1 MKTIPDMMSLDI
13 ETLHQKAPGAAVLTI
28 GAALFVGGEELP
40 EKRLSLVIDVNDAMQ
55 YGLSD
60 VNTMLWHINQGTDHL
75 RALGLFHDLPVIR
88 TEEALLQLANWI
100 ESCRA
105 TYPDAQ
111 LVTRDH
117 DFDLAILADKYEKL
131 CIPIPWRYWEAKSH
145 RTREDDLRW
154 MQKLLGLEVSPP
166 YTKFTKVSHNAL
178 QDAVNQGEY
187 LCILYKSVIEAV
199 TSNK

>member
-1 MKTIPDMMSLDI
+1 MQSIPDLMSLDI
-13 ETLHQKAPGAAVLTI
+13 ETLHQKAPSAAVLTI
-28 GAALFVGGEELP
+28 GATLFVDGEEQP

-60 VNTMLWHINQGTDHL
+60 VDTMLWHISQGTDHL
-75 RALGLFHDLPVIR
+75 RALGLFHDQPVIR

-100 ESCRA
+100 ESCQA
-105 TYPDAQ
+105 SYPDAQ

-131 CIPIPWRYWEAKSH
+131 GIPIPWKYWASKSH

-154 MQKLLGLEVSPP
+154 MQNLLGLEVSLP

-178 QDAVNQGEY
+178 QDAVSQGEY
-187 LCILYKSVIEAV
+187 LCLLYKSVIEAV
-199 TSNK
+199 TSTK

>member
-1 MKTIPDMMSLDI
+1 MQTIPDMMSLDI

-28 GAALFVGGEELP
+28 GAALFIGGEELT
-40 EKRLSLVIDVNDAMQ
+40 EKRLSLIIDVNDAMQ

-60 VNTMLWHINQGTDHL
+60 VDTMLWHISQGVDHL
-75 RALGLFHDLPVIR
+75 RALGLLHDQTVVK

-100 ESCRA
+100 EACQA
-105 TYPDAQ
+105 AYPDAQ

-131 CIPIPWRYWEAKSH
+131 GILIPWKYWAAKSH

-154 MQKLLGLEVSPP
+154 MQKLLGLEVSLP

-178 QDAVNQGEY
+178 QDAVSQGEY
-187 LCILYKSVIEAV
+187 LCMLYKSVIEAT
-199 TSNK
+199 TSIK